1 MDKRGDFGPVL
12 FLIVVTSLFLLVL
25 ALVLVPLLRNSGIFN
40 NFFGSKLKFTDYY
53 CDVAAKKLSEEK
65 KVEYTFALVKDSAEC
80 RAVAVKANQKDFD
93 SFTTRDT
100 ASTGYLCCIYTGS
113 SVTRTASAAGTGTG
127 SGTSAAGAGTG
138 VGTATSESS
147 AEKNTCNNN
156 IKDGDEI
163 DIDCGGS
170 CKEECKCV
178 CGNEK
183 LNYYHYDELRV
194 LSPEIFSFEFLN
206 GKWNVKRG
214 EQGDMEINIYTVN
227 IHTGDENLDELIKE
241 FKMARTKNSGI
252 EAFKEKCYGYIT
264 GVCS

>member
-138 VGTATSESS
+138 VGTATPESP
-147 AEKNTCNNN
+147 AEKKTCNNN
-156 IKDGDEI
+156 KKDSDEI

-170 CKEECKCV
+170 CPACKCV
-178 CGNEK
+178 CSQQSSNFQSS
-183 LNYYHYDELRV
+183 NFIFYYYYESMV
-194 LSPEIFSFEFLN
+194 ASF
-206 GKWNVKRG
+206 V
-214 EQGDMEINIYTVN
+214 Y
-227 IHTGDENLDELIKE
+227 
-241 FKMARTKNSGI
+241 NSGWLCFSSPVDSSKASTRGGCSNSRSLTNL
-252 EAFKEKCYGYIT
+252 ETEMRGLSKERGIARLKVFCGQEPT